1 MQISQ
6 ISDRPSLSFDDQ
18 NHYQEKIAM
27 LQVGLDRLG
36 DWNPQLFREL
46 KGRLKPRNLLL
57 TIVISVGVQLVFLLY
72 VWGQLP
78 TLTSSHQY
86 CTGVGSDHARRCL
99 TNALGHILVDW
110 PLWSLDAFIT
120 LSMIGMV
127 MLPVVGTYLL
137 VSDLDREERRGTLNF
152 LRLTPQSAG
161 GLLVG
166 KMLGVPILLYWATL
180 LAVPLHLWLGNAAG
194 ISLTAMFIFYG
205 AVLASCVCFY
215 SVALLIGLT
224 GTWLGGFQA
233 WLGSGG
239 LLFLFVCSLS
249 QRVNNSPGDL
259 LRGLTPGLVLE
270 QIMPMELLEKSLL
283 YQERLQH
290 LQWFHLPVGSSLF
303 AALGFTLLNYGFYSF
318 WAWQALGRRFRNANI
333 PLFSKQQS
341 YGLTLCFETLVLGL
355 AVQTQKSLEQMPNEI
370 VPAGQESASF
380 QHFLHLLSQNLDF
393 ALLLNLVFFLGLI
406 AALLPHRQAVQDWA
420 RYRHERVT
428 SRKHFWSRALIADL
442 LWNEKSPAVLAI
454 ANNLGIASIMLLLW
468 VLSWPPVATR
478 ERAIAGLVLGFSV
491 LAVYAVLAQVLLLL
505 PSPKRG
511 FWAFGSVSAA
521 VVLPVLVFAILSLG
535 PDKAAGLWLFSAV
548 PFAAI
553 HEATAHEIV
562 LSWLGQLS
570 IVSLLSL
577 NLTRQVRQIGESA
590 SKALLSDRPLDRPH
604 LSGRT

>member
-1 MQISQ
+1 
-6 ISDRPSLSFDDQ
+6 
-18 NHYQEKIAM
+18 M
-27 LQVGLDRLG
+27 LQVGLDHLG
-36 DWNPQLFREL
+36 DWNPQLFREI
-46 KGRLKPRNLLL
+46 KGRLTIRNLLL
-57 TIVISVGVQLVFLLY
+57 AIVISVGVQLVFLMY
-72 VWGQLP
+72 AWGQLP

-99 TNALGHILVDW
+99 TDALGNILVDW
-110 PLWSLDAFIT
+110 PLWSLNTFIT

-127 MLPVVGTYLL
+127 MLPVGGTYLL

-152 LRLTPQSAG
+152 LRLTPQSAS

-180 LAVPLHLWLGNAAG
+180 LAVPLHLWLGHAAG
-194 ISLTAMFIFYG
+194 ISLAAMLVFYG

-233 WLGSGG
+233 WLSSGG
-239 LLFLFVCSLS
+239 LLFLLVLALNR
-249 QRVNNSPGDL
+249 RVNNSPIDL
-259 LRGLTPGLVLE
+259 LTGLTPALVLE
-270 QIMPMELLEKSLL
+270 QIMPVELLEKSLW
-283 YQERLQH
+283 YQEKLQH

-318 WAWQALGRRFRNANI
+318 WSWQALDRRFRNANI
-333 PLFSKQQS
+333 PLFSKRQS
-341 YGLTLCFETLVLGL
+341 YGLTLGFETLVLGL
-355 AVQTQKSLEQMPNEI
+355 AVQSQKALEQMPNEL

-380 QHFLHLLSQNLDF
+380 RHFLHLLSQNLDF

-420 RYRHERVT
+420 RYRHERTT

-442 LWNEKSPAVLAI
+442 LWSEKTPAVLAI
-454 ANNLGIASIMLLLW
+454 AINLGMAFIMLLLW
-468 VLSWPPVATR
+468 VLSWPPVATQ
-478 ERAIAGLVLGFSV
+478 ERAIAGLGLSFSM
-491 LAVYAVLAQVLLLL
+491 LAVYAVLAQLLLL
-505 PSPKRG
+505 LSSPKRS

-521 VVLPVLVFAILSLG
+521 VVLPVLVLAILSLS
-535 PDKAAGLWLFSAV
+535 PHKAAGLWLFSAV

-553 HEATAHEIV
+553 HEATAHEIL
-562 LSWLGQLS
+562 LSWLGQFS

-577 NLTRQVRQIGESA
+577 NLTRQVQQLGESA
-590 SKALLSDRPLDRPH
+590 SKALLSDRPPH
-604 LSGRT
+604 QPQLPSRT